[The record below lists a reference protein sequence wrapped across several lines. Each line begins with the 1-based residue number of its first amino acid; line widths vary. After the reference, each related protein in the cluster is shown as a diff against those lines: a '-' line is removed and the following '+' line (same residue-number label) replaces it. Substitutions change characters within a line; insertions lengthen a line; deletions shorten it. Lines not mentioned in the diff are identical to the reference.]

1 MEWVEPDRVAVFRGA
16 VQLALG
22 DGQLSNGEKRLL
34 VKMAHALRLEE
45 NDPKRVYDAV
55 VAGEDLAT
63 GTVLGLE
70 ETRRV
75 YEQVLEAFLLHTDR
89 SEDEL
94 ILVAYLRHSFAI
106 DDAEHRAIARSMDRQ
121 LEHVVH
127 RTVAEEIRMRLDDT
141 LDRIGTIFDE
151 IEELNEARQWPVTHS
166 MIFSLRFQR
175 ARTDRPEDWLRRC
188 AQPTLSACQP

>member
-151 IEELNEARQWPVTHS
+151 IRLQN
-166 MIFSLRFQR
+166 
-175 ARTDRPEDWLRRC
+175 
-188 AQPTLSACQP
+188 

>member
-1 MEWVEPDRVAVFRGA
+1 MERWYGTMEWVEPDRVAVFRGA

-75 YEQVLEAFLLHTDR
+75 YEQILEAFLLHTDR

-151 IEELNEARQWPVTHS
+151 IRLQN
-166 MIFSLRFQR
+166 
-175 ARTDRPEDWLRRC
+175 
-188 AQPTLSACQP
+188 

>member
-45 NDPKRVYDAV
+45 NDPKHVYDAV
-55 VAGEDLAT
+55 VAGEDPAT

-151 IEELNEARQWPVTHS
+151 IRLQN
-166 MIFSLRFQR
+166 
-175 ARTDRPEDWLRRC
+175 
-188 AQPTLSACQP
+188 

>member
-75 YEQVLEAFLLHTDR
+75 YEQILEAFLLHTDR

-151 IEELNEARQWPVTHS
+151 IRLQN
-166 MIFSLRFQR
+166 
-175 ARTDRPEDWLRRC
+175 
-188 AQPTLSACQP
+188 

>member
-1 MEWVEPDRVAVFRGA
+1 MEWVATDRVAVFRGA

-151 IEELNEARQWPVTHS
+151 IRLQN
-166 MIFSLRFQR
+166 
-175 ARTDRPEDWLRRC
+175 
-188 AQPTLSACQP
+188 

>member
-1 MEWVEPDRVAVFRGA
+1 MERVEPDRLAVFRGA
-16 VQLALG
+16 VQLALR
-22 DGQLSNGEKRLL
+22 DWQLSNGEKRLL
-34 VKMAHALRLEE
+34 VKMAHALHLEE

-55 VAGEDLAT
+55 VTGEDLAT
-63 GTVLGLE
+63 GSVLGLE

-141 LDRIGTIFDE
+141 IDRIGTIFDE
-151 IEELNEARQWPVTHS
+151 IRLQN
-166 MIFSLRFQR
+166 
-175 ARTDRPEDWLRRC
+175 
-188 AQPTLSACQP
+188 

>member
-1 MEWVEPDRVAVFRGA
+1 MKWVEPDRVAVFRGA

-151 IEELNEARQWPVTHS
+151 IRLQN
-166 MIFSLRFQR
+166 
-175 ARTDRPEDWLRRC
+175 
-188 AQPTLSACQP
+188 